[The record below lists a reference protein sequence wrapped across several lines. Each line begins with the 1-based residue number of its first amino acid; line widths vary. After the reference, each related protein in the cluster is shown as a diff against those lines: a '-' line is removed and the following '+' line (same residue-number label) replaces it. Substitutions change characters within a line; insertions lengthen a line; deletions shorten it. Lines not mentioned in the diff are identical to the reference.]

1 MIKAIFIDI
10 DGTLRNSKKEI
21 TNKTKETI
29 GVVKKAG
36 IKVVICSGRA
46 RKYAECVSKECNASE
61 LIIASD
67 GADVYDYKNNKS
79 IYINSIPT
87 KSCIELYKLAT
98 KHNVT
103 ICIDT
108 ENGQFTNQEKLL
120 GDTVQYD
127 NDIEN
132 TVMNSQIIHIHF
144 FDKDVN
150 KMKKV
155 LEDVRKIEGIKI
167 GNNDLFYNQVN
178 YYIFVSNSNSNKG
191 QGITKLCKKINIE
204 LKDTIAIGDDFNDLD
219 MFKVVGHSVAMENA
233 SENIKKVVDE
243 ITLSNDEDGVAIFL
257 DKLLKEIK

>member
-21 TNKTKETI
+21 TDITKETI
-29 GVVKKAG
+29 GFVKKAG

-46 RKYAECVSKECNASE
+46 RTYVENVSKECNASE
-61 LIIASD
+61 IIIASD

-98 KHNVT
+98 KHNVA

-108 ENGQFTNQEKLL
+108 ETGQVTNQEKLL
-120 GDTVQYD
+120 SDTVQYD

-132 TVMNSQIIHIHF
+132 TVMNSKIIHINF
-144 FDKDVN
+144 SDKDVD
-150 KMKKV
+150 KMRRL
-155 LEDVRKIEGIKI
+155 LEDVRKIEGIQI

-191 QGITKLCKKINIE
+191 QGIAELCKKINIE